1 VVARVQAQVRQ
12 QLLLMCLQQL
22 VAGKHVLKP
31 KQLQRLQQQLGG
43 YLSKQQQER
52 ALAARHQAH
61 KQQQHQQQLLSPDLS
76 VHLVVQSR
84 A

>member
-12 QLLLMCLQQL
+12 QLLLICLQQL

-31 KQLQRLQQQLGG
+31 KQLQRLQQQLG
-43 YLSKQQQER
+43 YLRKQQER

-61 KQQQHQQQLLSPDLS
+61 KQQEHQQQLLSPDLS